1 MKSLIQKE
9 VCLKIVF
16 FCVPFGQK
24 SVIITWH
31 YCCAYDI
38 MFQFSEK
45 KVSTGFIYVHYMT
58 DYDLSNWSWYAWNA
72 CCLFHSGIF
81 CAIPKVFDQWQSK
94 IVHIPGRQKDNP
106 CRAGPGSFRTNYVN
120 VMAEDDLAPS
130 VARSS
135 SAMVLTMCDRQ
146 NAVFLEEG
154 FWLHVPFHT
163 NMHLCFLKKTSP

>member
-1 MKSLIQKE
+1 MLENRLLLCAIWAE
-9 VCLKIVF
+9 ECDHYLTLLLYLWYHV
-16 FCVPFGQK
+16 
-24 SVIITWH
+24 SVLG
-31 YCCAYDI
+31 
-38 MFQFSEK
+38 K

-58 DYDLSNWSWYAWNA
+58 DYDLSNWSWNA
-72 CCLFHSGIF
+72 CRLFHSGIF
-81 CAIPKVFDQWQSK
+81 CTIPKVFDQWQCK

-120 VMAEDDLAPS
+120 GMAEDGLAPS

-146 NAVFLEEG
+146 TAVFLEEG

-163 NMHLCFLKKTSP
+163 NMHLCFLKKTSR